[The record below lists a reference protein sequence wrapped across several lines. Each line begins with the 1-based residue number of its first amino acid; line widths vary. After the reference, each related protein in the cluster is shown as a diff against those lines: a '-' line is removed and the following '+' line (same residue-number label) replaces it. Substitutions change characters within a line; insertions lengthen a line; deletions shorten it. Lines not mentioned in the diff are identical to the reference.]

1 MKTLLII
8 LLTTVILGADYIK
21 LYTNSPYRFN
31 KPQTTSTSNVALSL
45 IELIK
50 KAKKS
55 ISFAVYGFKEQEEII
70 KELKLA
76 IKRGVEIKGVVDSD
90 TKGNNYYS
98 HISKIRKHIPN
109 ITNDNRSYIMHNK
122 FFIIDNRYVWTG
134 STNLSGTGTGGYNAN
149 SVVVIDNIDIAFY
162 YNTELNQMLNGKFQ
176 RKKQVVNTSPV
187 YINGTR
193 VETYFSPKSS
203 TYKNAIRS
211 IIINAK
217 DTIDIPIFFLTH
229 KILLRDLIKAKKRGV
244 KIRIIIDAT
253 AANNKYSI
261 HQKLRDNKIAVKVEN
276 FGGKMHVK
284 SAIVDNKIIIAG
296 SMNFTAAGEDKNDE
310 NTLIIHSEKLAI
322 QYTDYFNKLWRKIP
336 KKYLYKNPNAESF
349 ESGNSCFDGIDNN
362 FNHQVDDEDWRCKY

>member
-1 MKTLLII
+1 
-8 LLTTVILGADYIK
+8 
-21 LYTNSPYRFN
+21 
-31 KPQTTSTSNVALSL
+31 L

-76 IKRGVEIKGVVDSD
+76 IKRGIEIKGVVDSD

-98 HISKIRKHIPN
+98 HISKIKKHIPN
-109 ITNDNRSYIMHNK
+109 ITNDNKSYIMHNK
-122 FFIIDNRYVWTG
+122 FFIIDDRYVWTG

-322 QYTDYFNKLWRKIP
+322 EYTDYFNKLWRKIP

-362 FNHQVDDEDWRCKY
+362 FNHQVDDEDWRCVK